1 MAFPTVFQDYYSLD
15 FSSIYVQA
23 HKTIFSS
30 VSNTLTSFPLFSFI
44 SAAGG
49 CGFFLFFVWGL
60 GRGVCF
66 WFGSQHRVCMC
77 FEVLS
82 KL

>member
-30 VSNTLTSFPLFSFI
+30 VSNTLTSFPFSVLYQLQVVVGFFFVRFLFGGW
-44 SAAGG
+44 GG
-49 CGFFLFFVWGL
+49 CVFGLVHNTEYLFIL
-60 GRGVCF
+60 K
-66 WFGSQHRVCMC
+66 S
-77 FEVLS
+77 
-82 KL
+82 

>member
-30 VSNTLTSFPLFSFI
+30 VSNTLTSFPFSVLYQLQVVVGFFWFLFGGWG
-44 SAAGG
+44 GG
-49 CGFFLFFVWGL
+49 CVFGL
-60 GRGVCF
+60 VHNTEYLCILK
-66 WFGSQHRVCMC
+66 S
-77 FEVLS
+77 
-82 KL
+82 